1 MPGIIQPLTRRTF
14 VRVATRGLLATV
26 VSGSLLQACGRP
38 AAPAPSGSG
47 TGSTAP
53 ASTGAGSSGTAA
65 KAGRVQL
72 PTYVPFQGPTP
83 DLAGT
88 TDGLV
93 APGYRSFPKNLVR
106 TVTQPPGKGG
116 DVEALTATL
125 SSPPPAP
132 DQNPAWA
139 QVNKELG
146 INLKMPIINTSDYAA
161 KLSTTV
167 AGGSL
172 PDILSV
178 SIFGTILQDLEGFL
192 EAACADL
199 TPYLSGDAVK
209 EFPNLANF
217 PTSAWPPTIFNN
229 KIYTVPLVPGGA
241 SAGPGGGL
249 LMAQWKL
256 FDEIGVAGFKNTDDF
271 TKALKQITIPN
282 QRWAVGGGS
291 SANPASLAGWLSQ
304 LFGGANQWRESGGKF
319 VRSWETDE
327 FRQAVVYGRSLW
339 DAGVVHPE
347 SLSLGGSKA
356 GSYFYSSKMGMW
368 TSSFNVYQTVWDR
381 AVGSDPA
388 FKPRAV
394 VPFGHDGKSQ
404 PVQLRGSGV
413 SGLVAL
419 QKASP
424 ERIKEL
430 LGVLNYLSAPF
441 GSEEH
446 LLLNYG
452 VKDAELKFDG
462 AGNPTLTQ
470 QGAQDLTVPWRFLVA
485 GPDVWYHPT
494 SADYAEVGH
503 KLQSDLKPIGIDDP
517 TTGLYSK
524 TNGQKGAGI
533 DRKFN
538 EAVAAIL
545 FGQANLGT
553 LNQAIDDWRKNG
565 GDQIRAEYEQA
576 LGAARA

>member
-1 MPGIIQPLTRRTF
+1 MPGQTRDLCRRDF
-14 VRVATRGLLATV
+14 IRLAACGLLASTA
-26 VSGSLLQACGRP
+26 GISLLAGCSPR
-38 AAPAPSGSG
+38 APSGPTGATSG
-47 TGSTAP
+47 SSRQAAP
-53 ASTGAGSSGTAA
+53 GAGSSGSGSAS
-65 KAGRVQL
+65 GRLQL
-72 PTYVPFQGPTP
+72 PTYVPFQGPAP

-88 TDGLV
+88 ADGLI
-93 APGYRSFPKNLVR
+93 APGYKSFPKQLVR
-106 TVTQPPGKGG
+106 TVPKPPGGGG
-116 DVEALTATL
+116 DVEAMTATL
-125 SSPPPAP
+125 SPPPPPP

-146 INLKMPIINTSDYAA
+146 VSLKMPIINTSDYAA

-167 AGGSL
+167 AGSSL

-178 SIFGTILQDLEGFL
+178 SIFGTTLQDMEDFL
-192 EAACADL
+192 KAACADL

-209 EFPNLANF
+209 DYPNLASF
-217 PTSAWPPTIFNN
+217 PTSAWRPTIFND

-241 SAGPGGGL
+241 TSGSGGGV

-256 FDEIGVAGFKNTDDF
+256 IDEIGVSGFQSVGDF
-271 TKALKQITIPN
+271 TKALKEITIPN

-291 SANPASLAGWLSQ
+291 SANPASFAGWLSQ
-304 LFGGANQWRESGGKF
+304 LFGGANQWRESGGKLTRNF
-319 VRSWETDE
+319 ETEE
-327 FRQAVVYGRSLW
+327 FKQAVAYGRSLW

-356 GSYFYSSKMGMW
+356 GTYFYSSKMAMW

-394 VPFGHDGKSQ
+394 VPFSHDGRGRA
-404 PVQLRGSGV
+404 VQYRGSGA
-413 SGLVAL
+413 SGLVAIK
-419 QKASP
+419 KASP

-430 LGVLNYLSAPF
+430 LGVLNYLAASF

-452 VKDAELKFDG
+452 VKDVEFKFDA
-462 AGNPTLTQ
+462 AGNPALTQ

-485 GPDVWYHPT
+485 GPDVWYHAT
-494 SADYAEVGH
+494 SVEYAEVGH
-503 KLQSDLKPIGIDDP
+503 KLQSDLRPIGIDDP
-517 TTGLYSK
+517 TIGLYSR
-524 TNGQKGAGI
+524 TSGQKGAGL

-538 EAVAAIL
+538 EAAAAIL
-545 FGQANLGT
+545 FGQADVST
-553 LNQAIDDWRKNG
+553 FTQAVEQWRKDG

-576 LGAARA
+576 LQASVR